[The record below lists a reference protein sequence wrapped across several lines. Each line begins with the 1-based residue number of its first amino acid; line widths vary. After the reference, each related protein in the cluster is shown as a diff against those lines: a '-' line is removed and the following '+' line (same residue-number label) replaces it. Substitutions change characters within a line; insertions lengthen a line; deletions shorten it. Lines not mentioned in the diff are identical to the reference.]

1 MKTEGKV
8 GLTEHSELGHQE
20 KEEKMKLARNKAG
33 LFAAGI
39 GVAALVL
46 AGCTQAT
53 TETAPAEEEAS
64 STAAETTEVT
74 AEAPAPF
81 NEGTVK
87 IAIVENSGAGDYFQ
101 QFRNG
106 AVQQAEAMGID
117 FEIYDAQA
125 DNAKQA
131 TDMETAIGSGVDGI
145 IVRHGNTDTMC
156 PLINQ
161 ALDAG
166 IPVVIYDI
174 EVTEC
179 APRAVETSQSDF
191 DLAETVLTQM
201 AADMGTGI
209 EVGYVNVFGIAP
221 LDRRHTI
228 WEEFKAENSWTESFF
243 VGEFTNSVA
252 TDNAQLADAALKANS
267 GVTAIF
273 APYDEFTKGTVS
285 AIEQNGMEGSVFA
298 YGIDISNADIE
309 VMTAENSP
317 WKATAGTD
325 PNAIGAAV
333 VRTMILHL
341 AGELDMNEYQFPG
354 VLITQDFLVE
364 NAITNMDE
372 LRAAL
377 PELNLSTTMGADWIP
392 AVSF

>member
-1 MKTEGKV
+1 
-8 GLTEHSELGHQE
+8 
-20 KEEKMKLARNKAG
+20 MKLARNKAG

-46 AGCTQAT
+46 AGCTQAET
-53 TETAPAEEEAS
+53 DTAPAEEEAS

-81 NEGTVK
+81 NDGTVK

-179 APRAVETSQSDF
+179 APRAIETSQSDF

-243 VGEFTNSVA
+243 VGEFT
-252 TDNAQLADAALKANS
+252 
-267 GVTAIF
+267 
-273 APYDEFTKGTVS
+273 KGTVS
-285 AIEQNGMEGSVFA
+285 AIEQNGMEGTVFA

-354 VLITQDFLVE
+354 VLITQDFLVD

-377 PELNLSTTMGADWIP
+377 PDLNLSTTMGADWIP